1 MVSEGSEC
9 ACLAPWTW
17 EEHHG
22 SRNTCEIVASWQK
35 GSKEGADWER
45 GVTLKSLL
53 LERVPSFIY
62 IPLTKTEALYRNRV
76 WEEHFIPK
84 PWLWSFDA
92 LVFGDNQKL
101 QQNSSRSFV
110 TVPSSSVAD
119 IAATLLVEGR
129 ARLVDRDPGG
139 RNHIY
144 TQVWCDCPSKKGFG
158 ENQVAFW
165 SPENMF
171 LVLD

>member
-22 SRNTCEIVASWQK
+22 SRNTCEVVTSWQK
-35 GSKEGADWER
+35 GSKERGDWEW

-62 IPLTKTEALYRNRV
+62 IPLTKTEALYRNRA

-92 LVFGDNQKL
+92 LVFGDNKKL
-101 QQNSSRSFV
+101 QMPRFQASQWLVLRSSRIPAGPLSLCLLRV
-110 TVPSSSVAD
+110 LL
-119 IAATLLVEGR
+119 TLLLLFWLKEGQ
-129 ARLVDRDPGG
+129 
-139 RNHIY
+139 N
-144 TQVWCDCPSKKGFG
+144 W
-158 ENQVAFW
+158 
-165 SPENMF
+165 
-171 LVLD
+171 